1 MTASDPSAERSPVA
15 TGTAATPLTDGP
27 PPPDPWTE
35 LRRHT
40 PARIALGRAGTSL
53 PTHELLRFAAAHA
66 AARDAVHVP
75 LDGASLVAELAADG
89 WSTLTV
95 ESRAAT
101 RDIYLRRPDL
111 GRRLSEAS
119 ADRLRTHAEAQAAPP
134 ELVIVVGDG
143 LSATGVQRHAGALLQ
158 ALRAALQAGGPVP
171 LSLAPIVVATQSRV
185 ALADEVGQLLR
196 ARMALILLG
205 ERPGLSSPDSVG
217 AYLTHAPAVGTPD
230 AQRNCVSNIRPE
242 GLPFDVAARRIAW
255 LAREALRRRLTG
267 VALKDD
273 SDTELLG

>member
-1 MTASDPSAERSPVA
+1 MNDDRDASLPAPADA
-15 TGTAATPLTDGP
+15 

-53 PTHELLRFAAAHA
+53 PTHELLHFAAAHA

-75 LDGASLVAELAADG
+75 LDVPTLQAALAADG

-95 ESRAAT
+95 ASRAAS
-101 RDIYLRRPDL
+101 RDTYLRRPDL

-119 ADRLRTHAEAQAAPP
+119 VEHLRAHAQAGPQPHPP

-143 LSATGVQRHAGALLQ
+143 LSATGVQRHAVPLLR
-158 ALRAALQAGGPVP
+158 ALRTALEAGPSPFSIAPVV
-171 LSLAPIVVATQSRV
+171 IATQSRV
-185 ALADEVGQLLR
+185 ALADEVGQLLG
-196 ARMALILLG
+196 ARLALILLG

-217 AYLTHAPAVGTPD
+217 AYLTHGPAVGTAD
-230 AQRNCVSNIRPE
+230 SQRNCVSNIRPD

-255 LAREALRRRLTG
+255 LAHEALRRRLTG

-273 SDTELLG
+273 SDTELLT

>member
-1 MTASDPSAERSPVA
+1 MSDDRTLPADAPA
-15 TGTAATPLTDGP
+15 
-27 PPPDPWTE
+27 PDPWTE

-75 LDGASLVAELAADG
+75 LDVAALSAELAADG

-95 ESRAAT
+95 ESRAPT
-101 RDIYLRRPDL
+101 RDTYLRRPDF
-111 GRRLSEAS
+111 GRRLSQAS
-119 ADRLRTHAEAQAAPP
+119 AGLVGAHAEAQDAPP

-143 LSATGVQRHAGALLQ
+143 LSANGVQRHAAPLLR
-158 ALRAALQAGGPVP
+158 ALRSAFDAAGAPPSRAPVV
-171 LSLAPIVVATQSRV
+171 IATQSRV
-185 ALADEVGQLLR
+185 ALADEVGQLLG
-196 ARMALILLG
+196 ARLALILLG

-217 AYLTHAPAVGTPD
+217 AYLTHGPAVGTAD
-230 AQRNCVSNIRPE
+230 SQRNCVSNIRPD
-242 GLPFDVAARRIAW
+242 GLPFEVAARRIAW

-273 SDTELLG
+273 SETELLPR